1 MHINPLREIS
11 HNPFAL
17 EGIIMLSLIVLM
29 AALAPVLSTYP
40 PDYYT
45 GQIFSHPSFSHP
57 LGTDSVGQ
65 DIWSR
70 LLYGARTS
78 LVVAIIVA
86 VITTSLSIF
95 IGATS
100 ALLGGLYERFW
111 MRSVDAMTAI
121 PPVIVLILAGAYIQP
136 SLLMLIL
143 LLSALSWPEGAR
155 IIRSQVLSLKE
166 REHINASRT
175 FGASWRHILRN
186 HIVPELGPLITAL
199 LIQDARRAVFMEASM
214 AFLGISD
221 PMVISWGK
229 MMQQALEFTYLDVW
243 KWWLLPTG
251 LALSATLIGLTF
263 LGFALESAMDP
274 RLRDS
279 SRTEIENSRIS
290 HA

>member
-11 HNPFAL
+11 HNSFAL
-17 EGIIMLSLIVLM
+17 QGLAMISIIVFM
-29 AALAPVLSTYP
+29 AVFAPVLSTYP
-40 PDYYT
+40 PDHYT
-45 GQIFSHPSFSHP
+45 GKIFSPPSPGHP
-57 LGTDSVGQ
+57 LGTDSMGQ

-78 LVVAIIVA
+78 LIVA
-86 VITTSLSIF
+86 VVVAVLTTSLSIA
-95 IGATS
+95 IGASS
-100 ALLGGLYERFW
+100 ALLGGPYERFW
-111 MRSVDAMTAI
+111 MRSVDAMVAI
-121 PPVIVLILAGAYIQP
+121 PPVIILILAGAYIQP
-136 SLLMLIL
+136 SLLVMIL
-143 LLSALSWPEGAR
+143 LLSVLSWPQGAR

-175 FGASWRHILRN
+175 FGATWKHILKN

-243 KWWLLPTG
+243 KWWLVPTG
-251 LALSATLIGLTF
+251 LALSITLVGLTF
-263 LGFALESAMDP
+263 IGFALESAMDP
-274 RLRDS
+274 RLKGS
-279 SRTEIENSRIS
+279 SRKEMDNSRIS